1 MLWTVL
7 AMASLLS
14 PVAAQAI
21 DSDFDG
27 PPAPAP
33 PQVIA
38 RDSNGGV
45 TVRAVRIPEPVVLD
59 GKLDDPYYTQIPA
72 IDGFIQQEPNE
83 GQPATEKTEAWIFVD
98 DKNLYVSAR
107 LWDSEPDRMVA
118 NEMRRDHMNIS
129 RGASFAVVL
138 DTFYDRR
145 NGFYFETNPLGAI
158 RDGLISNE
166 SDLNTDWNTVW
177 DVNASRFEG
186 GWMLEIVIP
195 FKSLRYREGTSPVW
209 GIQLKR
215 QVTWKNEDSPFES
228 SPRRQ
233 RWLESRRRRAR
244 ETSSSSRSRF
254 PA

>member
-1 MLWTVL
+1 MMTRTLLWTVL

-14 PVAAQAI
+14 PVAAKAI
-21 DSDFDG
+21 DSDLDG

-59 GKLDDPYYTQIPA
+59 GKLDDPYYSQIPA
-72 IDGFIQQEPNE
+72 IDGFVQQEPNE

-129 RGASFAVVL
+129 RGASFAVAL
-138 DTFYDRR
+138 DTFSSTPITRR
-145 NGFYFETNPLGAI
+145 PGP
-158 RDGLISNE
+158 R
-166 SDLNTDWNTVW
+166 
-177 DVNASRFEG
+177 
-186 GWMLEIVIP
+186 
-195 FKSLRYREGTSPVW
+195 
-209 GIQLKR
+209 
-215 QVTWKNEDSPFES
+215 TWK
-228 SPRRQ
+228 
-233 RWLESRRRRAR
+233 AA
-244 ETSSSSRSRF
+244 TTG
-254 PA
+254 AT